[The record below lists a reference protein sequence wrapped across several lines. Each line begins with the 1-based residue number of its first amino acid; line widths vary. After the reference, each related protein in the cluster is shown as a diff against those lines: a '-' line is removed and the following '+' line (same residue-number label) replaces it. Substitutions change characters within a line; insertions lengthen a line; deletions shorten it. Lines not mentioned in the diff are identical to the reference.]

1 MDTKNI
7 KTAGISLLVLA
18 ILGGNAFA
26 LYELVKLNQ
35 RIDGVEHLVGKVS
48 PNLEQRID
56 AATQKIEDRV
66 SKVNDATSTLGKECA
81 NRSSGTLHKLEDL
94 INNRVEEVNNR
105 IDEVNNRIDEI
116 DRIKVE
122 IPPNLEQRIGTQFEL
137 VAQRVEE
144 HTVSAVN
151 SATSSFD
158 EECAKALANS
168 TAAFSAACEVLSEET
183 KKRISGNEV
192 AAEEASKMAEKS
204 KLEGDFIAAK
214 RYCLNAITHAPMQ
227 SKYFEQLFEICDK
240 NPKASSKDWEQLREC
255 LTIAEINVVAGDVP
269 KILELQKISN
279 NRIAAIAKAKEKK
292 QQLELEQQREDLKK
306 ELAEK
311 YSWERMPSEISAKI
325 KWLNDR
331 WDILDELGD
340 EAEAEAELT
349 ISTSNFYS
357 SLREVESILG
367 NADELLDKCD
377 KTFGNGDAEA
387 READLKGASS
397 RIQVADGALSQIR
410 LSDFS
415 KIHDSDAAKKALSD
429 LTKKL
434 LASDKNYEHQI
445 SREHEEKARKILAQ
459 IEETFKNPVRGKA
472 KNNTEHSAKG
482 TKGNFTQ
489 EIEKIEK
496 LATEFSECFAKI
508 ACSEHSRELGEKA
521 KDVDIRKK
529 LSELN
534 IKRRTNYNLW
544 AIREI
549 KEAWDP
555 NNNKD
560 DLRKRKKLE
569 CINQSLLNPAISA
582 LYATV
587 FGKLFAEK
595 VDAQIEIA
603 EAEKVEL
610 ERF

>member
-56 AATQKIEDRV
+56 AATQKIEDHV
-66 SKVNDATSTLGKECA
+66 SKVNDAASSLGKECA
-81 NRSSGTLHKLEDL
+81 NRSSDTLHKLEDL
-94 INNRVEEVNNR
+94 INNRIEEVNNR

-116 DRIKVE
+116 DRLSVE
-122 IPPNLEQRIGTQFEL
+122 IPPDLEQRIGTQFEL

-168 TAAFSAACEVLSEET
+168 TAAFFAACDTACEVLSEET

-192 AAEEASKMAEKS
+192 AAEDASKMAEKS

-240 NPKASSKDWEQLREC
+240 NPNTSSEDWEQLREC
-255 LTIAEINVVAGDVP
+255 LTIAEINVSAGDVP

-279 NRIAAIAKAKEKK
+279 NRIAAIAAIAKAKEKK
-292 QQLELEQQREDLKK
+292 QQLELEQQRKK

-397 RIQVADGALSQIR
+397 RIQIADGALSQIR

-415 KIHDSDAAKKALSD
+415 KIHDSDAAKKSLSD

-434 LASDKNYEHQI
+434 LASDKSYEHQI
-445 SREHEEKARKILAQ
+445 SREHEEKARKVLAQ
-459 IEETFKNPVRGKA
+459 IEETFKNPVRGNA
-472 KNNTEHSAKG
+472 KPSAKG
-482 TKGNFTQ
+482 KKGNFTQ
-489 EIEKIEK
+489 EMEKIEK

-529 LSELN
+529 LSEQN

-549 KEAWDP
+549 EDAWRL
-555 NNNKD
+555 KD
-560 DLRKRKKLE
+560 DNNEPLTREYLE
-569 CINQSLLNPAISA
+569 SINQSLLNPAISA

-603 EAEKVEL
+603 EAKKVEL

>member
-35 RIDGVEHLVGKVS
+35 RIDGVEHLMGEVS

-56 AATQKIEDRV
+56 VATQKIEDRV

-81 NRSSGTLHKLEDL
+81 NRSSDTLHELEDL
-94 INNRVEEVNNR
+94 INNRIEEVNNR

-116 DRIKVE
+116 DRLSVE
-122 IPPNLEQRIGTQFEL
+122 IPPDLEQRIGTQFEL

-158 EECAKALANS
+158 EKCAKALDKS

-204 KLEGDFIAAK
+204 KLEGDFVAAK
-214 RYCLNAITHAPMQ
+214 RYCLNAITHAPTQ

-240 NPKASSKDWEQLREC
+240 NPKASSEDWEQLRGC
-255 LTIAEINVVAGDVP
+255 LTIAEINVSAGDVP
-269 KILELQKISN
+269 KILELQN
-279 NRIAAIAKAKEKK
+279 QIAAIADAKEKEH
-292 QQLELEQQREDLKK
+292 QLALEQQREDLKK

-331 WDILDELGD
+331 WGILDELGD
-340 EAEAEAELT
+340 EAESEAELT

-357 SLREVESILG
+357 SLREVESILD
-367 NADELLDKCD
+367 NANELLDKCD

-415 KIHDSDAAKKALSD
+415 KIHDSGAAKKALSD

-434 LASDKNYEHQI
+434 LASDKSYEHQI
-445 SREHEEKARKILAQ
+445 SREHEEKARKILVQ
-459 IEETFKNPVRGKA
+459 IEETFKNSVRGNA
-472 KNNTEHSAKG
+472 KPSAKG
-482 TKGNFTQ
+482 KKGNFTQ

-521 KDVDIRKK
+521 KSEDFRKK

-549 KEAWDP
+549 EAAWRM
-555 NNNKD
+555 KD
-560 DLRKRKKLE
+560 DNNEPLTREYLE
-569 CINQSLLNPAISA
+569 RINQSLLNPAISA

-603 EAEKVEL
+603 EAEKLEL

>member
-81 NRSSGTLHKLEDL
+81 NRSSDTLHKLE
-94 INNRVEEVNNR
+94 EVNNR
-105 IDEVNNRIDEI
+105 IEDVNNSIDEVNNRIDEI
-116 DRIKVE
+116 DRLSVE
-122 IPPNLEQRIGTQFEL
+122 IPPDLEQRIGTQFEL

-168 TAAFSAACEVLSEET
+168 TAAFSAACDTACEVLSEET

-204 KLEGDFIAAK
+204 KLEGEFIAAK

-240 NPKASSKDWEQLREC
+240 NPNASSEDWEQLREC
-255 LTIAEINVVAGDVP
+255 LTIAEINVSAGDVP
-269 KILELQKISN
+269 KILELQKK
-279 NRIAAIAKAKEKK
+279 IAAIADAKEKE
-292 QQLELEQQREDLKK
+292 QQLVLEQQREDLKK

-325 KWLNDR
+325 TWLNER

-340 EAEAEAELT
+340 EAEAELT

-367 NADELLDKCD
+367 NADKLLDKCD
-377 KTFGNGDAEA
+377 KTFGNGNAEA
-387 READLKGASS
+387 READLSGASS

-434 LASDKNYEHQI
+434 LAIDKSYEHQI
-445 SREHEEKARKILAQ
+445 SREHEEKARKILVQ
-459 IEETFKNPVRGKA
+459 IEETFKNSGRGNA
-472 KNNTEHSAKG
+472 KPSAKG
-482 TKGNFTQ
+482 KKGNFTQ
-489 EIEKIEK
+489 EMEKIEK

-521 KDVDIRKK
+521 KDVNIRKK
-529 LSELN
+529 LSDLN
-534 IKRRTNYNLW
+534 IKRRTDYNLW

-569 CINQSLLNPAISA
+569 QINQSLLNPAISA

-587 FGKLFAEK
+587 FAKHFEED

-603 EAEKVEL
+603 KAEKFEL